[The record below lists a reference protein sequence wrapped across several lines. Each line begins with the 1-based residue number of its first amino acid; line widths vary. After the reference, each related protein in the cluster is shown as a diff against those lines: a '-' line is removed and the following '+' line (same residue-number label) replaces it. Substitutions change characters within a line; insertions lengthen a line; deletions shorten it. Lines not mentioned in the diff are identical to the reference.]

1 MAKSD
6 KNRLGRGLDSLI
18 PDRIDPAL
26 DPTHNQDQAVSRTQ
40 NLFIS
45 DIKPNPEQPRKDFR
59 TNEIEELAA
68 SIKTHGVLQPI
79 VVMSQGS
86 SYIIVAGER
95 RWRAAK
101 QAGLKTIP
109 AIIRSLND
117 QARLEVALIENI
129 QREELS
135 PLEMAT
141 ALTKLNQ
148 QFNQSWETIA
158 KRLGKGTSTV
168 SNIARLLGLPA
179 PAKTALSKGQI
190 SEGHARQ
197 ILALKDDPKKQQ
209 ELLDLIVRH
218 SWNVRRAEQF
228 VLAYKSG
235 AADKSSAVR
244 SSLSTTAETKQ
255 LAKQLRT
262 GVRLQKLAKG
272 GRILIDYKDDK
283 DLKRITRQLASSD

>member
-1 MAKSD
+1 MAKTE
-6 KNRLGRGLDSLI
+6 KKRLGRGLDSLI
-18 PDRIDPAL
+18 PDHIDPAL
-26 DPTHNQDQAVSRTQ
+26 DPTHSQDQAVSRTQ

-45 DIKPNPEQPRKDFR
+45 DVKPNPEQPRKDFR
-59 TNEIEELAA
+59 TIEIDELAA

-79 VVMSQGS
+79 VVMPQGS
-86 SYIIVAGER
+86 GYVIVAGER

-168 SNIARLLGLPA
+168 SNIGRLLGLPA
-179 PAKTALSKGQI
+179 PAKTALNKGQI

-197 ILALKDDPKKQQ
+197 ILPSRTICPGLQ
-209 ELLDLIVRH
+209 VRGLRQ
-218 SWNVRRAEQF
+218 VIRRA
-228 VLAYKSG
+228 L
-235 AADKSSAVR
+235 
-244 SSLSTTAETKQ
+244 LSQHHRRNQTAGQT
-255 LAKQLRT
+255 A
-262 GVRLQKLAKG
+262 
-272 GRILIDYKDDK
+272 
-283 DLKRITRQLASSD
+283 

>member
-1 MAKSD
+1 
-6 KNRLGRGLDSLI
+6 
-18 PDRIDPAL
+18 
-26 DPTHNQDQAVSRTQ
+26 
-40 NLFIS
+40 
-45 DIKPNPEQPRKDFR
+45 
-59 TNEIEELAA
+59 ELAA

-79 VVMSQGS
+79 VVMPQGS
-86 SYIIVAGER
+86 GYVIVAGER

-168 SNIARLLGLPA
+168 SNIGRLLGLPA
-179 PAKTALSKGQI
+179 PAKTALNKGQL
-190 SEGHARQ
+190 SEGHA
-197 ILALKDDPKKQQ
+197 
-209 ELLDLIVRH
+209 
-218 SWNVRRAEQF
+218 
-228 VLAYKSG
+228 
-235 AADKSSAVR
+235 
-244 SSLSTTAETKQ
+244 
-255 LAKQLRT
+255 
-262 GVRLQKLAKG
+262 
-272 GRILIDYKDDK
+272 
-283 DLKRITRQLASSD
+283 

>member
-1 MAKSD
+1 M
-6 KNRLGRGLDSLI
+6 
-18 PDRIDPAL
+18 P
-26 DPTHNQDQAVSRTQ
+26 
-40 NLFIS
+40 
-45 DIKPNPEQPRKDFR
+45 
-59 TNEIEELAA
+59 
-68 SIKTHGVLQPI
+68 
-79 VVMSQGS
+79 QGS
-86 SYIIVAGER
+86 GYVIVAGER

-168 SNIARLLGLPA
+168 SNIGRLLGLPA
-179 PAKTALSKGQI
+179 PAKTALNKGQI

-197 ILALKDDPKKQQ
+197 ILALKDDPKIQQ

-218 SWNVRRAEQF
+218 GWNVRRAEQF

-235 AADKSSAVR
+235 ALDKSSAVR

-255 LAKQLRT
+255 LAKQLKT

-272 GRILIDYKDDK
+272 GRILIDYKDDEE
-283 DLKRITRQLASSD
+283 LTRITKKLID